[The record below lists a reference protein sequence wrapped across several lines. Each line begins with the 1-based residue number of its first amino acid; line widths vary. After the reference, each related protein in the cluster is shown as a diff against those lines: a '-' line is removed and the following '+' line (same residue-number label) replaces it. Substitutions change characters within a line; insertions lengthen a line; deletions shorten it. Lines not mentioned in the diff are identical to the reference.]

1 MRNRL
6 WSLAILL
13 ALSACSF
20 AASGED
26 SLIRRMR
33 AQLSSVRDYR
43 CDVRLDASLPG
54 LSVSNMRMTLYFKR
68 PGKIHIA
75 AKEGF
80 ALLPREGLFLGD
92 PVDEVLQRFELTALG
107 DARWDGALCAK
118 YALRPRQDASS
129 PMGSLRLYVDRERAL
144 PVAITGKGEDGGA
157 VQTVFEYRRFPGG
170 HWLPA
175 KTTLRVRGL
184 PAPGG
189 RPGERT
195 RADGTATLTFS
206 NHAVNTGLPDSLFQ
220 RPAAPG
226 GGKR

>member
-1 MRNRL
+1 LRNRL

-129 PMGSLRLYVDRERAL
+129 PMGSLRLYVDRERMAERCR
-144 PVAITGKGEDGGA
+144 PCSNTGGFRAATGCPQRRRCGCAAFPLRGA
-157 VQTVFEYRRFPGG
+157 V
-170 HWLPA
+170 PA
-175 KTTLRVRGL
+175 RG
-184 PAPGG
+184 P
-189 RPGERT
+189 ERT
-195 RADGTATLTFS
+195 G
-206 NHAVNTGLPDSLFQ
+206 P
-220 RPAAPG
+220 PP
-226 GGKR
+226 